1 MIDKVTKISDSVL
14 SDQNDFNEFLSME
27 SGSAGVS
34 AEIQFRLENDN
45 KLKTIIR
52 KDLVRSPKQLATVYL
67 LFSSIGYFVSLFICA
82 QNSIGLSALSHSVAM
97 QIHGMPDPWCSI
109 FCGSLFTGIPF
120 AISAL
125 FLSRFQHRYL
135 IFKMWWFF
143 IAVPIAAT
151 LFMLVLPN
159 NSHHNA
165 TWLLYWALSAIFMPY
180 ILEFFVYLAVKPK
193 QIKLN

>member
-1 MIDKVTKISDSVL
+1 MSNKVTQKFDTVV

-27 SGSAGVS
+27 SGKAGVS
-34 AEIQFRLENDN
+34 TEIQFRLENDS

-52 KDLVRSPKQLATVYL
+52 NDLVRSPKQLATVYL
-67 LFSSIGYFVSLFICA
+67 LFSCIGYFVSLFICA
-82 QNSIGLSALSHSVAM
+82 QNSVGFGALSHSVAM
-97 QIHGMPDPWCSI
+97 HIHGMPDPWCSI

-143 IAVPIAAT
+143 IAVPVVAT

-159 NSHHNA
+159 SSHHNA
-165 TWLLYWALSAIFMPY
+165 NWLLHWAMSALFMPY
-180 ILEFFVYLAVKPK
+180 ILEFFVYLAVRPK
-193 QIKLN
+193 RIKVT